1 MLTSL
6 TLVAAV
12 RWTSVALL
20 FITIICTLLLAH
32 LVRTWFFGGRDDTT
46 SRRPATSK
54 RPAARTAKRQ
64 PAAGRKKVRRK

>member
-6 TLVAAV
+6 ALVAAV

-20 FITIICTLLLAH
+20 LVTIVGTLLVAH

-46 SRRPATSK
+46 SRRATRA

-64 PAAGRKKVRRK
+64 PAAGRKKNKRK